1 MGPTS
6 CTGLHGKGT
15 ASKRLWR
22 TRLTWVMTLTVDA
35 GEEEKKNPHV
45 PVSCYLSGRHFCPCI
60 SCATAEEH
68 VAVGKQTRCQKYG
81 FLLLVTGAVFASK
94 NVQVELSLGTRYCIY
109 VRLSRDG
116 CDPCSA

>member
-1 MGPTS
+1 
-6 CTGLHGKGT
+6 
-15 ASKRLWR
+15 
-22 TRLTWVMTLTVDA
+22 MTLTVDA

-94 NVQVELSLGTRYCIY
+94 NVQAERGLGTGYCIY

-116 CDPCSA
+116 CELC